1 MRTVILD
8 NEAVQAL
15 ADPAHRK
22 HRAVVAHLA
31 GGVTRRR
38 RGQPT
43 EIVVPTAVRVEAGWD
58 RSQVGAAALN
68 RFPVRDRALDTAA
81 ANAAATITTKTGTS
95 VADAHVG
102 ATARAITAGDIVV
115 LSSDPADMRAVCG
128 ATPVQIVRI

>member
-22 HRAVVAHLA
+22 HRAIVAHLA

-38 RGQPT
+38 RGRPT
-43 EIVVPTAVRVEAGWD
+43 DIVVPTAVRVEAGWD
-58 RSQVGAAALN
+58 RSQAGASALN
-68 RFPVRDRALDTAA
+68 RFPVRDRALDGAA
-81 ANAAATITTKTGTS
+81 ANAAATIASRTGTS

-102 ATARAITAGDIVV
+102 ATARAVTTGDVVV

-128 ATPVQIVRI
+128 PTPVHVVRI